1 MSHLVSKFLSPVL
14 PSLLA
19 ICLCAQMII
28 LADTNANLSGVDNII
43 NTKTPSASDTGMF
56 MFRQA

>member
-1 MSHLVSKFLSPVL
+1 MSDLVSKFLSPVL

-43 NTKTPSASDTGMF
+43 DT
-56 MFRQA
+56 